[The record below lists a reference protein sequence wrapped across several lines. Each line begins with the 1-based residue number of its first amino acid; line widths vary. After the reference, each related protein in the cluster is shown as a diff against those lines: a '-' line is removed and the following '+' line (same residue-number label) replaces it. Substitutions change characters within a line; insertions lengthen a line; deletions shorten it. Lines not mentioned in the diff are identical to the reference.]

1 MIFAIV
7 SNMIIVNN
15 FEKIMLLSDPAFWV
29 KIYQYRF
36 TVCPLT
42 TIITILIWRAQDDSG
57 IQPEWSGDPWVAR
70 SWAIQWAI

>member
-42 TIITILIWRAQDDSG
+42 TIITILI
-57 IQPEWSGDPWVAR
+57 
-70 SWAIQWAI
+70 